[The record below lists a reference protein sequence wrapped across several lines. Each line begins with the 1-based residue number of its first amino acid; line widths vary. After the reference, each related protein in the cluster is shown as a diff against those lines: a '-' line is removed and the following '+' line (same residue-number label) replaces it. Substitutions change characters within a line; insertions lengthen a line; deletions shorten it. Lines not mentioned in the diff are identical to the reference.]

1 MSDDPSS
8 PPPRSPLPLPRQGG
22 RPRRPPRT
30 DTGPGIIETSLVLG
44 LAGLL
49 AVAILVFFGG
59 AVADLIGQVV
69 DAAHGGR

>member
-1 MSDDPSS
+1 MVA
-8 PPPRSPLPLPRQGG
+8 G
-22 RPRRPPRT
+22 RVAAHAAAIGRGVP
-30 DTGPGIIETSLVLG
+30 DTGPGIIETSLVIG

-59 AVADLIGQVV
+59 GVADVIGQVV

>member
-1 MSDDPSS
+1 MTDGPSLA
-8 PPPRSPLPLPRQGG
+8 PAPRR

>member
-1 MSDDPSS
+1 VSGGPAPRRSS
-8 PPPRSPLPLPRQGG
+8 RSGY
-22 RPRRPPRT
+22 RPRRP
-30 DTGPGIIETSLVLG
+30 DTGPGIIETSLVIG

-59 AVADLIGQVV
+59 GVADVIGQVV

>member
-1 MSDDPSS
+1 MAASRGPTAS
-8 PPPRSPLPLPRQGG
+8 PGG
-22 RPRRPPRT
+22 RPRRARSGYRPRRP
-30 DTGPGIIETSLVLG
+30 DTGPGIIETSLVIG

-59 AVADLIGQVV
+59 SVADLIGQVV

>member
-1 MSDDPSS
+1 MSGGRGPRRSS
-8 PPPRSPLPLPRQGG
+8 RSGY
-22 RPRRPPRT
+22 RPRRP
-30 DTGPGIIETSLVLG
+30 DTGPGIIETSLVIG

-59 AVADLIGQVV
+59 GVADVIGQVV